1 MKFIITLW
9 IAKLVAFAVNI
20 IDKKRGSNYSGKI
33 AVKLMS
39 NFVSRFRNIDY
50 DKVIFVS
57 GTNGKSTTTNLIYHT
72 LRSAGVSVASNTEGA
87 NMMGGVAT
95 TLIKNSTLSGRFNK
109 EYLVLEIDERS
120 FPLIRKQ
127 LPGRRMG
134 LTNLQKDQV
143 QRNGDPDFILRKFC
157 SAVSNDMKLMD
168 VLSGFSEDDSILVEG
183 FCFLV
188 TGVLLLVSTY
198 IGKRKT
204 LKDEVGPK
212 SAIAIGLAQVFA
224 AGFPGI
230 SRSGST
236 ISTGMVF
243 GVSKE
248 TMVEYSFVL
257 GIPAILVANIVEFK
271 DAIDVGAQLEVLP
284 TIIGI
289 IVAAV
294 SGVACIKLLQWIL
307 KKDMWKYF
315 GFYCL
320 LLGAVVLICS
330 FFGI

>member
-1 MKFIITLW
+1 MSIIKAIILGIVQGVTEFLPISSSGHLSLFQHFLGVTGEGSLMFSVLLHLGTL
-9 IAKLVAFAVNI
+9 
-20 IDKKRGSNYSGKI
+20 I
-33 AVKLMS
+33 AVFIVFHKTIFELVVECFDLLKMIFTGKFKFSKLEGKKKMLFM
-39 NFVSRFRNIDY
+39 FVISC
-50 DKVIFVS
+50 VPLLLL
-57 GTNGKSTTTNLIYHT
+57 LI
-72 LRSAGVSVASNTEGA
+72 
-87 NMMGGVAT
+87 
-95 TLIKNSTLSGRFNK
+95 
-109 EYLVLEIDERS
+109 
-120 FPLIRKQ
+120 P
-127 LPGRRMG
+127 
-134 LTNLQKDQV
+134 
-143 QRNGDPDFILRKFC
+143 
-157 SAVSNDMKLMD
+157 VSNDMKLMD

-248 TMVEYSFVL
+248 TMVEYSFIL

-271 DAIDVGAQLEVLP
+271 DAIDVGAQLELLP
-284 TIIGI
+284 TVVGI
-289 IVAAV
+289 VVAAV

-320 LLGAVVLICS
+320 LLGVVVLIYS
-330 FFGI
+330 FLGI